1 MGRVRYRCVVVTLA
15 LALAV
20 GVGVWRWWQGPQ
32 VQGYVL
38 ERRPLVQTVVATG
51 RVVTTS
57 RAQVGSE
64 ITGVV
69 LERHVEEGDTVMPG
83 DTLLVLRAEELAAQV
98 REAEAALTELATSRR
113 PQAEVALERAESELA
128 QAHRETARRRTLA
141 ERSLLSTEALEQA
154 EQAQTLARQAVDAA
168 RLTAT
173 ALAPGNV
180 EEILLRE
187 RLAALQAR
195 LAKTVVRSEVAGTV
209 LTRAVELGDL
219 VQPGQVLFT
228 IALSGA
234 TEIRVPLDERN
245 LALLALQ
252 QDAMAIADAYP
263 PRPFPARVGFI
274 APSIDPQRGTVEIR
288 LAVDPVPDFLRQ
300 DMTVSVNIETG
311 RREQALAVPNDALD
325 DTLDTG
331 PWAEAQGEQAQV
343 VVAHE
348 GRVQRR
354 EVTLGLRGLAMSEV
368 LDGLRAGD
376 LVLAD
381 STAPLAEGLRV
392 RFTRRAAPV
401 SGSGGDA
408 ATRNEL
414 PVNFN

>member
-1 MGRVRYRCVVVTLA
+1 MLVILA

-38 ERRPLVQTVVATG
+38 EKQPLVQTVVATG

-57 RAQVGSE
+57 RARVGSE

-83 DTLLVLRAEELAAQV
+83 DTLLVLRSEELAAQV
-98 REAEAALTELATSRR
+98 REAEAALKELATSRR

-128 QAHRETARRRTLA
+128 QARRETARRRTLA

-154 EQAQTLARQAVDAA
+154 EQAQTLARNALDAA

-180 EEILLRE
+180 EETLLRE

-209 LTRAVELGDL
+209 LTRDVAPGDL

-252 QDAMAIADAYP
+252 QDAMAVADAYP
-263 PRPFPARVGFI
+263 QRPFPARVIFI
-274 APSIDPQRGTVEIR
+274 APSIDPQRGTVEVR
-288 LAVDPVPDFLRQ
+288 LAVDPVPAFLRQ

-311 RREQALAVPNDALD
+311 RREQGLAVPNDALD
-325 DTLDTG
+325 QG
-331 PWAEAQGEQAQV
+331 HGEQARVLV
-343 VVAHE
+343 VRE
-348 GRVQRR
+348 GKVQRR
-354 EVTLGLRGLAMSEV
+354 EVTLGLRGLAMAEV
-368 LDGLRAGD
+368 LDGLKAGD
-376 LVLAD
+376 RVLANP
-381 STAPLAEGLRV
+381 TASLAEGSRV
-392 RFTRRAAPV
+392 RFTQRAAPV
-401 SGSGGDA
+401 AGSGEDA

>member
-1 MGRVRYRCVVVTLA
+1 MGTVRYKSLLVILA

-20 GVGVWRWWQGPQ
+20 GYGALRWWQGPQ

-38 ERRPLVQTVVATG
+38 EAMPLVQTVVATG

-69 LERHVEEGDTVMPG
+69 LERHVQEGDTVMPG
-83 DTLLVLRAEELAAQV
+83 DTLLVLRSEELAAQV
-98 REAEAALTELATSRR
+98 REAEAALAELATSRR

-128 QAHRETARRRTLA
+128 QARRETLRRRTLA

-154 EQAQTLARQAVDAA
+154 EQAQTLAGNAYETA
-168 RLTAT
+168 RLTAM
-173 ALAPGNV
+173 ALAPDNV
-180 EEILLRE
+180 EETLLQE

-209 LTRAVELGDL
+209 LTRDVEPGDL

-245 LALLALQ
+245 LSLLALQ
-252 QDAMAIADAYP
+252 QDAMAVADAYP
-263 PRPFPARVGFI
+263 QRPFPARVSFI
-274 APSIDPQRGTVEIR
+274 APSIDPQRGTVEVW
-288 LAVDPVPDFLRQ
+288 LAVDPAPDFLRQ

-325 DTLDTG
+325 KG
-331 PWAEAQGEQAQV
+331 QGEQAWVRV
-343 VVAHE
+343 VRE
-348 GRVQRR
+348 GKVQRR

-368 LDGLRAGD
+368 LDGLSAGD
-376 LVLAD
+376 RVLAD
-381 STAPLAEGLRV
+381 PTASLAEGARV
-392 RFTRRAAPV
+392 RFTQRRPPV
-401 SGSGGDA
+401 AGSSGDA

-414 PVNFN
+414 PVSFN